1 MINIPGFF
9 DYRLSPWSSSKD
21 EMATKALK
29 IGVALYSKKDK

>member
-1 MINIPGFF
+1 MINISRFL

-29 IGVALYSKKDK
+29 IGVALYSKNNK